1 MKYTLRRRSASAPR
15 MAIKSRLSWPLKAVV
30 TLLLLALA
38 LVIAL
43 WAYRM
48 GRDFSGFDP
57 VEAKQHIAQLTQ
69 QVKQLQLERDQ
80 LHSSVDA
87 SESRITIE
95 QAAQQ
100 ELAIQIKTLEAENT
114 KLKED
119 LAFFESMLPTGTG
132 TQDVA
137 ISRLEGELVAPNRLH
152 YRLLVRQ
159 KVRQQGFRGNLQLSL
174 TVVQHGATTVL
185 QFPQADAAD
194 ADKYRLEFKYYQRVE
209 GVLSVP
215 EGAVIKAISA
225 RVLEQGK
232 LRAQQSTTL

>member
-1 MKYTLRRRSASAPR
+1 MKYTLRRRPASAPR

-38 LVIAL
+38 LAIAL

-57 VEAKQHIAQLTQ
+57 AAAKQHIAQLTQ

-100 ELAIQIKTLEAENT
+100 ELAIQIKTLEAENA

-137 ISRLEGELVAPNRLH
+137 ISRLEGELEAPNRLH

-174 TVVQHGATTVL
+174 TVVQHGTTTVL
-185 QFPQADAAD
+185 QFPQANAGD

>member
-1 MKYTLRRRSASAPR
+1 
-15 MAIKSRLSWPLKAVV
+15 MAIKSRLSWPLKAVLAA
-30 TLLLLALA
+30 LLLGVAV
-38 LVIAL
+38 VIAL

-57 VEAKQHIAQLTQ
+57 VATREQVAALAQ
-69 QVKQLQLERDQ
+69 QVKGLELERDR
-80 LHSSVDA
+80 LRSSVDA
-87 SESRITIE
+87 SESKITIE
-95 QAAQQ
+95 RAAQQ
-100 ELAIQIKTLEAENT
+100 ELAAQIKTLEAENV

-137 ISRLEGELVAPNRLH
+137 ISRLEGELVAPNRLR

-174 TVVQHGATTVL
+174 TVLQHGATTVL

-232 LRAQQSTTL
+232 QRAQQSANL